1 MSIPLAIKLKAH
13 EERRLRAGHLWAY
26 SNEID
31 TDEKYKNIVPGSLCM
46 VQDSRGLPLGI
57 GYVNP
62 KVLLAVRM
70 LTSNN
75 NAIIDAD
82 WFRRRLDVAL
92 KLRERLYPTPHYRLV
107 YGESDG
113 LPGLVVDRYGDVL
126 VVQITTAGM
135 ELLKPLLLEALKS
148 TLKPRGI
155 VLRNDTSMRQTE
167 GLPSYVEEIG
177 NVPDSVEIDEGGVR
191 FAVPMKGGQKTGW
204 FFDQRDNRDRM
215 ARYVKGKRVLDVF
228 SYAGGWSMRAAKLG
242 AASVTCIDSSA
253 PALEM
258 AQANAKLNGVDL
270 EAIKDEALDALKNL
284 RGEGR
289 QFDVVIVDPPAL
301 IKRKKDEKAGQE
313 HYAALNRA
321 ALNLLA
327 PEGIL
332 ISCSCSHHME
342 ADQVQRILLRESRT
356 TRRRLQILE
365 QGAQGPDHPVH
376 PAIPETRY
384 LKAWYCRATQ

>member
-342 ADQVQRILLRESRT
+342 ADQLQRILLRESRT